1 MFSLVNGDLTGSKEQ
16 PGHNCAVPGDSLLPE
31 TSVASTKSRTGRKRA
46 NRGNSVIEF
55 TFIMPLMLMLMTGM
69 ASAGFALQNYLLLT
83 NSVNLGAQAIAFS
96 RGQTSDPCAT
106 GYTAIS
112 NAAPTLTASG
122 SGLSL
127 TFTINGTTYS
137 DVTSCTAGASNMVQ
151 GATVQIKASFPATL
165 AIFSL
170 NFAPGTLVA
179 KTAEYIQ

>member
-1 MFSLVNGDLTGSKEQ
+1 MFSSVNQDVTGCKEQ
-16 PGHNCAVPGDSLLPE
+16 PGHGCAVPCSE
-31 TSVASTKSRTGRKRA
+31 KRKRA
-46 NRGNSVIEF
+46 SRGNAVIEF
-55 TFIMPLMLMLMTGM
+55 TVVMPMMLMLMTGM

-83 NSVNLGAQAIAFS
+83 NAVNLGAQAIAFS
-96 RGQTSDPCAT
+96 RGQTTDPCNT

-112 NAAPTLTASG
+112 NAAPTLTATG

-127 TFTINGTTYS
+127 TFTINGTTYAN
-137 DVTSCTAGASNMVQ
+137 VTSCTAGASNMVQ
-151 GATVQIKASFPATL
+151 SATVQIKASVPVTL